1 MLNPSPPYQCGR
13 TVSTPRAN
21 TTCFVCAS
29 CVCVCVSCP
38 RYLLEKNPRV
48 ELRATYLPTDGLK
61 RRTHVKTALK
71 SVFGAKFDKVVALYK
86 RVAAKINRDNIT
98 RASAVEMIND
108 GMP

>member
-1 MLNPSPPYQCGR
+1 M
-13 TVSTPRAN
+13 
-21 TTCFVCAS
+21 CAS
-29 CVCVCVSCP
+29 CVCVCVCVSCP
-38 RYLLEKNPRV
+38 RNLQEKNPRV
-48 ELRATYLPTDGLK
+48 ELRATYLSTDGLK

-98 RASAVEMIND
+98 RASALEMLNK